1 MTIFENYKQ
10 QYLNNKPLLNKIL
23 HHKNKGRFILAVNSE
38 GLILFKS
45 LIKQVELKIT
55 NKPSDLR
62 SFFPNIPFSTKK
74 AQELT
79 NLNPYKQRKGL
90 YQLEEMGL
98 IKIIYK
104 YDSVFNTTSRLI
116 QINFDMFDEF
126 YNIWMYCREEP
137 YEYDEEEEF

>member
-1 MTIFENYKQ
+1 MTNFENYKQ
-10 QYLNNKPLLNKIL
+10 QYLNNKPILNKIL
-23 HHKNKGRFILAVNSE
+23 HHKNKSRFINLVNPE

-45 LIKQVELKIT
+45 LIKQVELKIN

-62 SFFPNIPFSTKK
+62 SFFTNIPFSTKK

-98 IKIIYK
+98 ITIIYK
-104 YDSVFNTTSRLI
+104 YDFVFNTTSRLI
-116 QINFDMFDEF
+116 KINFDMFDEF
-126 YNIWMYCREEP
+126 YNCWMYFRDEP
-137 YEYDEEEEF
+137 IEEEEELL